1 MTDRYVTTRN
11 WDLDFAEEVN
21 IQFYIDITI
30 FQTTTTKTTLTHT
43 YIFHEISTINK
54 PTNSSFAHLSIHTRK
69 FPIHQRLP
77 AMTPRQQDLFWRV
90 HKNKSS
96 KRFSE
101 FGSKCSTTKIPTLP
115 QIYGIIITAVWL
127 ISTKLERNCMKDGVV
142 CFH

>member
-90 HKNKSS
+90 HKNKSP
-96 KRFSE
+96 KV
-101 FGSKCSTTKIPTLP
+101 L
-115 QIYGIIITAVWL
+115 GIWIQMFNDKNPN
-127 ISTKLERNCMKDGVV
+127 ISTDVRHHNNCSVV
-142 CFH
+142 NLNET